1 MKEVS
6 VSEKSF
12 QLNKDLIIFL
22 AGVITSTALAFLLPF
37 ENTFWYKSA
46 FLGYILTSVVYVAYL
61 LFREKI
67 TGSIATFT
75 LFFSLMLNLTGMV
88 RRAYESYKLGVFHPP
103 WSNLFEAL
111 TFWSF
116 IAGFVYLLI
125 ERKYGFKVLGA
136 FVSPLLAFTSGFAIF
151 KATHDITPLM
161 PALRSYWLYL
171 HVITAFTGYAGFTV
185 AFGGAVAYLLK
196 EYFSE
201 NRFVK
206 NLLPSKEVLD
216 EITYKSIAIVFPVW
230 TASIILGAAW
240 ANEAWGGYWSW
251 DPKEVWSLIV
261 WLFFGAYLHARQL
274 MGWKGKRV
282 AWMVVFGFIT
292 VLICFFAVNLYF
304 PGLHSY
310 ATE

>member
-1 MKEVS
+1 MKEVVIERKRVLPS
-6 VSEKSF
+6 DWILV
-12 QLNKDLIIFL
+12 L
-22 AGVITSTALAFLLPF
+22 AGILIAIGLSLFPY

-46 FLGYILTSVVYVAYL
+46 MLVYGLSALVYLAYL
-61 LFREKI
+61 LLRDPILGKV
-67 TGSIATFT
+67 ATLT
-75 LFFSLMLNLTGMV
+75 LSGGLVFNLTGMI
-88 RRAYESYKLGVFHPP
+88 RRSIESYQMGVFHPP

-116 IAGFVYLLI
+116 IAGAVYLLI
-125 ERKYGFKVLGA
+125 ERKYGFKLIGA
-136 FVSPLLAFTSGFAIF
+136 FVLPVIFFTSAFAIF
-151 KATHDITPLM
+151 KANHEIQPLM

-171 HVITAFTGYAGFTV
+171 HVVTAFTGYAGFTV
-185 AFGGAVAYLLK
+185 AFGGAVAYLIK
-196 EYFSE
+196 DHFGHK
-201 NRFVK
+201 NFVK
-206 NLLPSKEVLD
+206 KYMPSKEVLD
-216 EITYKSIAIVFPVW
+216 EITYKSIAIVFPIW

-274 MGWKGKRV
+274 MGWRGKRV
-282 AWMVVFGFIT
+282 AWLVVFGFIT

>member
-1 MKEVS
+1 MKEVTVGKRRVWIPAWVLFLLGGLL
-6 VSEKSF
+6 VSGGLS
-12 QLNKDLIIFL
+12 
-22 AGVITSTALAFLLPF
+22 LLPF
-37 ENTFWYKSA
+37 ENVFWYRSA
-46 FLGYILTSVVYVAYL
+46 MLAYGLGSVVYIAHAILRDKLIGSMATGILSLGL
-61 LFREKI
+61 L
-67 TGSIATFT
+67 
-75 LFFSLMLNLTGMV
+75 LNLTGMV
-88 RRAYESYKLGVFHPP
+88 RRTIESYQLGIFHPP

-116 IAGFVYLLI
+116 IAGAVYLFI
-125 ERKYGFKVLGA
+125 ERKYGLKLLGA
-136 FVSPLLAFTSGFAIF
+136 FVLPVIFFTSAFAVF
-151 KATHDITPLM
+151 KANHELQPLM

-185 AFGGAVAYLLK
+185 AFGGAVAYLVR
-196 EYFSE
+196 EYFE
-201 NRFVK
+201 KHERVRR
-206 NLLPSKEVLD
+206 LLPSKEVLD
-216 EITYKSIAIVFPVW
+216 EVTYRSIAVVFPIW

-274 MGWKGKRV
+274 MGWRGKRV
-282 AWMVVFGFIT
+282 AWMVVAGFVT

>member
-1 MKEVS
+1 MREVS
-6 VSEKSF
+6 ANEKSF
-12 QLNKDLIIFL
+12 QLSKDWVFL
-22 AGVITSTALAFLLPF
+22 LGGLALALILSFLTPI

-46 FLGYILTSVVYVAYL
+46 FLGYVLASIVYLVYL

-67 TGSIATFT
+67 TGNIATLT
-75 LFFSLMLNLTGMV
+75 LYAALILNLTGMI
-88 RRAYESYKLGVFHPP
+88 RRGYETYKLGAFHPP

-116 IAGFVYLLI
+116 IAGVVYLLI

-136 FVSPLLAFTSGFAIF
+136 FVIPILAFTSGFAIF
-151 KATHDITPLM
+151 KANHEITPLM

-196 EYFSE
+196 EYFP
-201 NRFVK
+201 NNKFVK
-206 NLLPSKEVLD
+206 KLLPSKSILD
-216 EITYKSIAIVFPVW
+216 EITYKSIAIVFPIW

-274 MGWKGKRV
+274 MGWKGKKV
-282 AWMVVFGFIT
+282 AWLVIFGFIT

-310 ATE
+310 ATD

>member
-1 MKEVS
+1 MKEVIVERKRLNLISTDLLVVLGGFAVAVLMGFLS
-6 VSEKSF
+6 VG
-12 QLNKDLIIFL
+12 N
-22 AGVITSTALAFLLPF
+22 V
-37 ENTFWYKSA
+37 FWYKSGMYA
-46 FLGYILTSVVYVAYL
+46 YGLASILYVFHLFIRERVVGIIASGVLLLGL
-61 LFREKI
+61 L
-67 TGSIATFT
+67 
-75 LFFSLMLNLTGMV
+75 LNVTGMV
-88 RRAYESYKLGVFHPP
+88 RRSVESYHMGVFHPP

-116 IAGFVYLLI
+116 IAGAVYLFI
-125 ERKYGFKVLGA
+125 ERRYRLRILGA
-136 FVSPLLAFTSGFAIF
+136 FVVPLVFFTSAYAIL
-151 KATHDITPLM
+151 KASHEITPLM
-161 PALRSYWLYL
+161 PALRSYWLYI
-171 HVITAFTGYAGFTV
+171 HVVTAFIGYAGFTV

-196 EYFSE
+196 DSFSLK
-201 NRFVK
+201 F
-206 NLLPSKEVLD
+206 LPSKETLD
-216 EITYKSIAIVFPVW
+216 EITYRAIAIVFPVW

-274 MGWKGKRV
+274 MGWRGKRV

-292 VLICFFAVNLYF
+292 VLICFFAINLYF

>member
-1 MKEVS
+1 MKEVAVERKRFF
-6 VSEKSF
+6 VSS
-12 QLNKDLIIFL
+12 DLIVGL
-22 AGVITSTALAFLLPF
+22 AGVIIAVGLALLPY
-37 ENTFWYKSA
+37 ENTFWYRSA
-46 FLGYILTSVVYVAYL
+46 MLAYGLTALVYLAYLFIRDSLIGRIAAGVLFLGLI
-61 LFREKI
+61 
-67 TGSIATFT
+67 
-75 LFFSLMLNLTGMV
+75 LNLIGMI
-88 RRAYESYKLGVFHPP
+88 RRGIETYQMGVFHPP

-116 IAGFVYLLI
+116 VAGSIYLLI
-125 ERKYGFKVLGA
+125 ERKYGFKLIGA
-136 FVSPLLAFTSGFAIF
+136 FVVPVIFFTSAYAIF
-151 KATHDITPLM
+151 KASHEIQPLM
-161 PALRSYWLYL
+161 PALRSYWLYI
-171 HVITAFTGYAGFTV
+171 HVVTAFIGYAGFTV
-185 AFGGAVAYLLK
+185 AFGGAVAYLIK
-196 EYFSE
+196 EKLQERGFGK
-201 NRFVK
+201 F
-206 NLLPSKEVLD
+206 LPSKDVLD

-292 VLICFFAVNLYF
+292 VLICFFAINLYF

>member
-1 MKEVS
+1 MKEITVERKR
-6 VSEKSF
+6 VGIPADAF
-12 QLNKDLIIFL
+12 WGLG
-22 AGVITSTALAFLLPF
+22 GVLLSIALSMLPF
-37 ENTFWYKSA
+37 ENVFWYKSA
-46 FLGYILTSVVYVAYL
+46 MLTYGLAALVYVAYL
-61 LFREKI
+61 LIRESI
-67 TGSIATFT
+67 LGRAATGI
-75 LFFSLMLNLTGMV
+75 LFAGLLLNLTGMI
-88 RRAYESYKLGVFHPP
+88 RRGIESYQMGVFHPP

-116 IAGFVYLLI
+116 VAGSLYLVI
-125 ERKYGFKVLGA
+125 ERKYGFRLIGA
-136 FVSPLLAFTSGFAIF
+136 FVAPLIFFTSAYAIF
-151 KATHDITPLM
+151 KASHDIQPLM
-161 PALRSYWLYL
+161 PALRSYWLYI
-171 HVITAFTGYAGFTV
+171 HVVTAFIGYAGFTV
-185 AFGGAVAYLLK
+185 AFGGALVYLIK
-196 EYFSE
+196 EHFAQKGWAQKY
-201 NRFVK
+201 
-206 NLLPSKEVLD
+206 LPSKEVLD

-274 MGWKGKRV
+274 MGWRGKRV

-292 VLICFFAVNLYF
+292 VLICFFAINLYF

>member
-1 MKEVS
+1 MKEV
-6 VSEKSF
+6 VVEKKKFS
-12 QLNKDLIIFL
+12 LSSDLLVALGGI
-22 AGVITSTALAFLLPF
+22 ALAAVLSLLPF
-37 ENTFWYKSA
+37 ENTFWYRSSMLA
-46 FLGYILTSVVYVAYL
+46 YGLASIVYLAYLFVREPILGRTATGVLFLG
-61 LFREKI
+61 
-67 TGSIATFT
+67 
-75 LFFSLMLNLTGMV
+75 LMLNLTGMV
-88 RRAYESYKLGVFHPP
+88 RRSIESYQMGVFHPP

-116 IAGFVYLLI
+116 VAGSVYLII
-125 ERKYGFKVLGA
+125 ERKYGFKLIGA
-136 FVSPLLAFTSGFAIF
+136 FVIPVVFFTSAYAVF
-151 KATHDITPLM
+151 KASHEIQPLM

-171 HVITAFTGYAGFTV
+171 HVVTAFIGYAGFTV
-185 AFGGAVAYLLK
+185 AFGGAVAYLIK
-196 EYFSE
+196 EHFGTKSWAQ
-201 NRFVK
+201 RF
-206 NLLPSKEVLD
+206 LPSAEVLD

-274 MGWKGKRV
+274 MGWRGKRV

-292 VLICFFAVNLYF
+292 VLICFFAINLYF

>member
-1 MKEVS
+1 MREVS
-6 VSEKSF
+6 LNEKEF
-12 QLNKDLIIFL
+12 HLNKDLFFLLGGVLLSVL
-22 AGVITSTALAFLLPF
+22 AGFFLPF
-37 ENTFWYKSA
+37 ENLFWYKSA
-46 FLGYILTSVVYVAYL
+46 FLGYILSSVVYVAYL
-61 LFREKI
+61 LVRERI
-67 TGSIATFT
+67 VGVVATLT
-75 LFFSLMLNLTGMV
+75 LYLSLLLNLTGMI

-116 IAGFVYLLI
+116 IAGFVYLVI
-125 ERKYGFKVLGA
+125 ERKYGFKILGA
-136 FVSPLLAFTSGFAIF
+136 FVIPVIAAISGFAIY
-151 KATHDITPLM
+151 KANPEITPLM

-171 HVITAFTGYAGFTV
+171 HVVTAFTGYAGFTV

-196 EYFSE
+196 EHFPE
-201 NRFVK
+201 NKFVK
-206 NLLPSKEVLD
+206 NLLPRREILD
-216 EITYKSIAIVFPVW
+216 EITYKSIAIVFPIW

-282 AWMVVFGFIT
+282 AWLVVFGFIT

>member
-1 MKEVS
+1 MKEVTLEKKKVSLPIDALIGLGGVVLS
-6 VSEKSF
+6 V
-12 QLNKDLIIFL
+12 LLALI
-22 AGVITSTALAFLLPF
+22 PY

-46 FLGYILTSVVYVAYL
+46 MLAYGLSAVVYLAFL
-61 LFREKI
+61 IIRDRIL
-67 TGSIATFT
+67 GAIATGV
-75 LFFSLMLNLTGMV
+75 LSVGLLLNLTGMI
-88 RRAYESYKLGVFHPP
+88 RRSIESYQMGVFHPP

-116 IAGFVYLLI
+116 IAGLVYLII
-125 ERKYGFKVLGA
+125 ERKYRFKLIGA
-136 FVSPLLAFTSGFAIF
+136 FVVPLIFFTSAYAIF
-151 KATHDITPLM
+151 KANAEIQPLM

-185 AFGGAVAYLLK
+185 AFGGAVAYLIK
-196 EYFSE
+196 EYFSGKKIAQ
-201 NRFVK
+201 V
-206 NLLPSKEVLD
+206 LPSKEVLD
-216 EITYKSIAIVFPVW
+216 EITYKSIAIVFPIW

-274 MGWKGKRV
+274 MGWRGKRV
-282 AWMVVFGFIT
+282 AWLVVFGFIT

>member
-1 MKEVS
+1 MKEVAVQKKRIS
-6 VSEKSF
+6 LSTDILFV
-12 QLNKDLIIFL
+12 IGGVATAVFL
-22 AGVITSTALAFLLPF
+22 SLLPY

-46 FLGYILTSVVYVAYL
+46 MLAYGLASLVYLSYL
-61 LFREKI
+61 LIRERI
-67 TGSIATFT
+67 LGNVATGV
-75 LFFSLMLNLTGMV
+75 LFLALTLNLTGMV
-88 RRAYESYKLGVFHPP
+88 RRSIESYQMGVFHPP

-116 IAGFVYLLI
+116 IAGAVYLVI
-125 ERKYGFKVLGA
+125 ERRYGFKLIGA
-136 FVSPLLAFTSGFAIF
+136 FVVPLLFFTSAFAIF
-151 KATHDITPLM
+151 KASHEITPLM

-171 HVITAFTGYAGFTV
+171 HVVTAFTGYAGFTV
-185 AFGGAVAYLLK
+185 AFGGAVAYLIK
-196 EYFSE
+196 EHFKDKK
-201 NRFVK
+201 FAK
-206 NLLPSKEVLD
+206 ILPSKEVLD
-216 EITYKSIAIVFPVW
+216 EITYKSIAIVFPIW

-274 MGWKGKRV
+274 MGWRGKRV

-292 VLICFFAVNLYF
+292 VLICFFAINLYF

>member
-1 MKEVS
+1 MKEVTVEKRRVWIPAWVLFLLGGLL
-6 VSEKSF
+6 VSGGLS
-12 QLNKDLIIFL
+12 
-22 AGVITSTALAFLLPF
+22 LLPF
-37 ENTFWYKSA
+37 ENVFWYRSA
-46 FLGYILTSVVYVAYL
+46 MLAYGLGSVVYIAHAILRDKLIGSMATGILSLGL
-61 LFREKI
+61 L
-67 TGSIATFT
+67 
-75 LFFSLMLNLTGMV
+75 LNLTGMV
-88 RRAYESYKLGVFHPP
+88 RRTIESYQLGIFHPP

-116 IAGFVYLLI
+116 IAGAVYLFI
-125 ERKYGFKVLGA
+125 ERKYGLKLLGA
-136 FVSPLLAFTSGFAIF
+136 FVLPVIFFTSAFAVF
-151 KATHDITPLM
+151 KANHELQPLM
-161 PALRSYWLYL
+161 PALRSYWLYF

-185 AFGGAVAYLLK
+185 AFGGAVAYLVR
-196 EYFSE
+196 EYFE
-201 NRFVK
+201 KHEKVRR
-206 NLLPSKEVLD
+206 LLPSKEVLD
-216 EITYKSIAIVFPVW
+216 EVTYRSIAVVFPIW

-274 MGWKGKRV
+274 MGWRGKRV
-282 AWMVVFGFIT
+282 AWMVVAGFVT

>member
-6 VSEKSF
+6 AGERSF
-12 QLNKDLIIFL
+12 HISRDWIFFLVGVVLSAGL
-22 AGVITSTALAFLLPF
+22 ALFLPF

-46 FLGYILTSVVYVAYL
+46 FLGYVLSSVVYLTYLIVRDSIVGRVATLTLYL
-61 LFREKI
+61 
-67 TGSIATFT
+67 
-75 LFFSLMLNLTGMV
+75 SLLLNLTGMV
-88 RRAYESYKLGVFHPP
+88 RRGYETYKMGAFHPP

-116 IAGFVYLLI
+116 VAGVVYLLI
-125 ERKYGFKVLGA
+125 ERRYGFRVLGA
-136 FVSPLLAFTSGFAIF
+136 FVLPLIAFTSGFAIF
-151 KATHDITPLM
+151 KANTEITPLM

-185 AFGGAVAYLLK
+185 AFGGAIAYLLK
-196 EYFSE
+196 EYFPQ

-216 EITYKSIAIVFPVW
+216 EITYKSIAVVFPVW

-261 WLFFGAYLHARQL
+261 WLFFGAYLHARHL
-274 MGWKGKRV
+274 MGWKGKKV
-282 AWMVVFGFIT
+282 AWLVVFGFIT

-304 PGLHSY
+304 PGMHSY

>member
-1 MKEVS
+1 MREVS
-6 VSEKSF
+6 ASEKSF
-12 QLNKDLIIFL
+12 QLSRDWIFFIGGVFL
-22 AGVITSTALAFLLPF
+22 AALLAFLTPV

-46 FLGYILTSVVYVAYL
+46 FLGYILASVVYAAYL

-67 TGSIATFT
+67 TGNIATLT
-75 LFFSLMLNLTGMV
+75 LYAALLLNLTGMI
-88 RRAYESYKLGVFHPP
+88 RRGYETYKLGAFHPP

-116 IAGFVYLLI
+116 IAGVVYLLI

-136 FVSPLLAFTSGFAIF
+136 FVVPLLAFTSGFAIF
-151 KATHDITPLM
+151 KANHEITPLM

-196 EYFSE
+196 EYFPN

-206 NLLPSKEVLD
+206 KLLPSKSILD
-216 EITYKSIAIVFPVW
+216 EITYKSIAIVFPIW

-274 MGWKGKRV
+274 MGWKGKKV
-282 AWMVVFGFIT
+282 AWLVVFGFIT

>member
-6 VSEKSF
+6 VSEKNF
-12 QLNKDLIIFL
+12 QLNKDLIFFI
-22 AGVITSTALAFLLPF
+22 AGVLLSIGAAFLLPI
-37 ENTFWYKSA
+37 ENIFWYNSA
-46 FLGYILTSVVYVAYL
+46 FLGYILSSVIYLAYL
-61 LFREKI
+61 FLRERI
-67 TGSIATFT
+67 TGTVAAFT
-75 LFFSLMLNLTGMV
+75 LYISLLLNLTGMI
-88 RRAYESYKLGVFHPP
+88 RRAYESYLMGIFHPP

-116 IAGFVYLLI
+116 IAGAIYLFI
-125 ERKYGFKVLGA
+125 ERKYGFKILGA
-136 FVSPLLAFTSGFAIF
+136 FVVPVIVAVSGFALF
-151 KATHDITPLM
+151 KANYEITPLM

-171 HVITAFTGYAGFTV
+171 HVITAFIGYAGFTV
-185 AFGGAVAYLLK
+185 GFGGAVAYLLK
-196 EYFSE
+196 EYFGE
-201 NRFVK
+201 NKFVR
-206 NLLPSKEVLD
+206 NFFPRKEVLD
-216 EITYKSIAIVFPVW
+216 EITYKSIAIVFPIW

-274 MGWKGKRV
+274 MGWKGKKV

>member
-22 AGVITSTALAFLLPF
+22 AGVITSAVLAFLPPF

-46 FLGYILTSVVYVAYL
+46 FLGYILTSVVYIAYL
-61 LFREKI
+61 IYREKI
-67 TGSIATFT
+67 TGNIATLS

-88 RRAYESYKLGVFHPP
+88 RRSYESYKLGVFHPP

-116 IAGFVYLLI
+116 IAGFVYLII

-136 FVSPLLAFTSGFAIF
+136 FVVPFLAFTSGFAIF
-151 KATHDITPLM
+151 KATHEITPLM

-216 EITYKSIAIVFPVW
+216 EITYKSIAIVFPIW